1 MLYIIK
7 LKVFICQMSD
17 ASRAR
22 GRKATKKSAAAGSE
36 EQLAQNAQEQ
46 QQAPRGRDAP
56 RVDNQH
62 VQPEMVA
69 AITQE
74 VMRQLEARPQ
84 RERSRGRS
92 KSKKCK
98 KRRRR
103 DRSPSRSSS
112 ESDSDSSGTS
122 TCRSDNSDSDEP
134 DSDGDQTPKL
144 ISSPIASQ
152 VESKLK
158 NKIWQD
164 KYVDFAKLLPLREEN
179 DDNDGFQIQS
189 AGKSDFKILK
199 TKKKGQ
205 IRNIEQ
211 WTNAF
216 LRFVEIYSIK
226 HPKKE
231 PNVLKHGEIVRD
243 LASRK
248 IGSAW
253 LVYDQQV
260 RRDMKVRS
268 IPWGQLHYEYWV
280 MATTAKPYG
289 GGNQSDQPIRAS
301 ILEKFLED
309 YDQSSSKFLVEGI
322 SQGFHLN
329 FEGSRKFR
337 VSKNLLSA
345 HKNHKVV
352 NEKLQKEI
360 ALGRIIGPFST
371 PPIQNLL

>member
-1 MLYIIK
+1 
-7 LKVFICQMSD
+7 MSD

-56 RVDNQH
+56 RVDDQH

-84 RERSRGRS
+84 RDRSRERS
-92 KSKKCK
+92 KSKKGQ

-112 ESDSDSSGTS
+112 DSDSDSSGTS
-122 TCRSDNSDSDEP
+122 TCSSDNSDSDES

-164 KYVDFAKLLPLREEN
+164 KYVDFAKLLPFREEN

-216 LRFVEIYSIK
+216 LRFVAIYSIK
-226 HPKKE
+226 HPKKV

-248 IGSAW
+248 TGSAW

-260 RRDMKVRS
+260 RRDMEVRS
-268 IPWGQLHYEYWV
+268 IPWGKLHYEYWV

-289 GGNQSDQPIRAS
+289 GGNQSNQPFRGSKRESTGPRGNKGGKQGARVPAGFCYGFHRTGKCTNQS
-301 ILEKFLED
+301 CSYKHFCFQCRNQHSVLFCTGSESSGQGQSTNAGTGSKSVPQST
-309 YDQSSSKFLVEGI
+309 QSSGK
-322 SQGFHLN
+322 
-329 FEGSRKFR
+329 
-337 VSKNLLSA
+337 
-345 HKNHKVV
+345 
-352 NEKLQKEI
+352 
-360 ALGRIIGPFST
+360 
-371 PPIQNLL
+371 